1 MDVRSHSGQALVI
14 LLAFIASL
22 VGGFLVVF
30 SVGQTVND
38 KMKLQNAADAAAYSA
53 AIWQA
58 RSLNYQ
64 AYLNRAI
71 VANEVAI
78 AQLVSLRS
86 WSAYIGQTTRNVSRV
101 ASFVPPLAAPM
112 RALAQGWSSVD
123 RGIQAS
129 ASPLEGGL
137 SRWNVDVLSMAQ
149 AIAHQ
154 QAPIAAADLVTQVA
168 QANDRRFEVAG
179 ATRLLQIRNAAQWQ
193 SSSRNVRS
201 GEGGLNRFTALL
213 MRSRD
218 GFMSV
223 AAGSFHPDRP
233 CRFRGEVEPI
243 SSANTAGAVSTRS
256 RCTSTSSRRTGVAGG
271 MGVPLT
277 AATAIARRGLTVA
290 VCVAIHALPTGH
302 QPADTA

>member
-1 MDVRSHSGQALVI
+1 MGARSHSGQALVI
-14 LLAFIASL
+14 LLAFVASL

-86 WSAYIGQTTRNVSRV
+86 WSAYMGQTTRNVSRV

-112 RALAQGWSSVD
+112 RALAQGWTSVD

-129 ASPLEGGL
+129 VSPLEGGL

-154 QAPIAAADLVTQVA
+154 QAPIAAADLVDAGGTGQRSALRGHGGNATASGPQCLAVA
-168 QANDRRFEVAG
+168 
-179 ATRLLQIRNAAQWQ
+179 
-193 SSSRNVRS
+193 
-201 GEGGLNRFTALL
+201 
-213 MRSRD
+213 
-218 GFMSV
+218 
-223 AAGSFHPDRP
+223 
-233 CRFRGEVEPI
+233 EPLH
-243 SSANTAGAVSTRS
+243 GAVPAGRGRS
-256 RCTSTSSRRTGVAGG
+256 EPV
-271 MGVPLT
+271 
-277 AATAIARRGLTVA
+277 
-290 VCVAIHALPTGH
+290 H
-302 QPADTA
+302 